1 MEFLAIG
8 LQIIGYIIS
17 LVFGIII
24 IIKAFQTH
32 VGWGICVLVVPFA
45 SLVFVIK
52 YWDKAGKPFLLSLIS
67 IPFFA
72 AGFIM
77 MITTIPTGLDG
88 LDIDM
93 EGLETQMQQELER
106 QLEQGLEDQ
115 QNQ

>member
-32 VGWGICVLVVPFA
+32 VGWGICALVVPFA

-67 IPFFA
+67 IPFVA
-72 AGFIM
+72 AGTIM
-77 MITTIPTGLDG
+77 TVTTITTD

-93 EGLETQMQQELER
+93 QGLETQVQQELER
-106 QLEQGLEDQ
+106 QLEQELEDQ